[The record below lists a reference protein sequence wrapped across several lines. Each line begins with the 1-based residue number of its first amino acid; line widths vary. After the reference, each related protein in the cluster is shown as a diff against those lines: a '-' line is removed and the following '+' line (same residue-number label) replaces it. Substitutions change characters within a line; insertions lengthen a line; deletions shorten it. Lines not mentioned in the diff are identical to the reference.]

1 MKRMRLLVM
10 VVFFMISA
18 AWYSTAS
25 AADLSGAWKGTWS
38 NSNNRHT
45 GPLRGRFTALNDSQY
60 QVVFRGRFFLVL
72 PFRYTVVLD
81 AEEQEDGSIRLRGS
95 TFVSR
100 RYGTFEYDATV
111 RDGHFESTYTSSKFQ
126 GTFSMD
132 RPGTRDK

>member
-1 MKRMRLLVM
+1 MKMMRLLVI
-10 VVFFMISA
+10 VSFLMIFAGSF
-18 AWYSTAS
+18 ST
-25 AADLSGAWKGTWS
+25 AADLSGAWKGTWA

-60 QVVFRGRFFLVL
+60 RVIFRGRFFGVL
-72 PFRYTVVLD
+72 PFRYSVVLD
-81 AEEQEDGSIRLRGS
+81 ADEQEDGSIRLHGS

-132 RPGTRDK
+132 QRSPRRK

>member
-1 MKRMRLLVM
+1 MKMMRLLVM
-10 VVFFMISA
+10 VIFFMTAA
-18 AWYSTAS
+18 AWFSTVS
-25 AADLSGAWKGTWS
+25 AEDLSGNWKGTWA

-45 GPLRGRFTALNDSQY
+45 GPLRGRFIALNESQY
-60 QVVFRGRFFLVL
+60 RVVFRGRFFAVL
-72 PFRYTVVLD
+72 PFRYAVVLD

-126 GTFSMD
+126 GTFSLD
-132 RPGTRDK
+132 RRGTRGK